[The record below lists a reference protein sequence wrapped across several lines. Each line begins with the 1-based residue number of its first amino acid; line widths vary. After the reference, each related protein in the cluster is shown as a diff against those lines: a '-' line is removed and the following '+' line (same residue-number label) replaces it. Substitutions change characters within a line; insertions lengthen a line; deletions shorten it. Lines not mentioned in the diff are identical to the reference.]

1 MKRIRKYDFLFG
13 LTLLALA
20 ALGTWW
26 SIFFM
31 RSVELE
37 KKAQLSELIHASTV
51 TALMLGHGNQKPELG
66 PLAGPMP
73 LEIIAAESFEEGMI
87 FAPAVPNFPQIG
99 VRARPSAVAEIES
112 KLQRRRFML
121 IGEGGL
127 LVLLL
132 AVLTFMLYRLAGQ
145 ERRHMRR
152 MEAFVASVSHEMKTP
167 ITGIKSMLQTFA
179 EDRVPRAEAQRLFGL
194 GIKEAERLEHMIE
207 NVLISGHLRRT
218 GFQLQLQPIE
228 LRQLLEGFIEH
239 RQRYLI
245 EHPEAIQLD
254 WQAERPD
261 LSVSGDGN
269 ALHLVLENLTD
280 NAFKYGGQTPQVTI
294 RVTQKTETVEITVE
308 DQGIGFSP
316 EKAAKL
322 FIPFKRALDEKAAAQ
337 HGTGLG
343 LSIAFALARRMAGDL
358 TAKSDGPGKGS
369 RFTLSLREAGK

>member
-1 MKRIRKYDFLFG
+1 MKRILKYHFLFG

-26 SIFFM
+26 TIFFM

-37 KKAQLSELIHASTV
+37 KKTQLNELVHGCVV

-73 LEIIAAESFEEGMI
+73 LEIIAAESFEKNMI
-87 FAPAVPNFPQIG
+87 FAPAVPNFPSIG
-99 VRARPSAVAEIES
+99 VRVKPAALAKIETR
-112 KLQRRRFML
+112 LQRRRLML

-127 LVLLL
+127 LVILL
-132 AVLTFMLYRLAGQ
+132 AVLTFMLYRLVGQ

-167 ITGIKSMLQTFA
+167 LTGIKSMLQTFA
-179 EDRVPRAEAQRLFGL
+179 EDRVPQAEAQRLYGL

-218 GFQLQLQPIE
+218 DFQLQLEPLA
-228 LRQLLEGFIEH
+228 LRQLLDGFIEH
-239 RQRYLI
+239 RRRYLI
-245 EHPEAIQLD
+245 EHPDAIRLE
-254 WQAERPD
+254 WQAAQPG
-261 LSVSGDGN
+261 LSVIGDGN
-269 ALHLVLENLTD
+269 ALHLILENLTD
-280 NAFKYGGQTPQVTI
+280 NAFKYGGQSPQVTL
-294 RVTQKTETVEITVE
+294 RVSRTDQTVEISVE
-308 DQGIGFSP
+308 DHGIGFSP

-343 LSIAFALARRMAGDL
+343 LSIAFALAQRMGGDL
-358 TAKSDGPGKGS
+358 TAKSDGPGMGS
-369 RFTLSLREAGK
+369 RFTVSLREAGK